1 MNLNETLK
9 AIESLLVEQDIDT
22 YECFECIS
30 GTIIYSIQLD
40 GNSVIRLETCN
51 EDNMPLTDEKLAIG
65 IYEFLRHKFNK
76 VHLHE
81 LSENQVKKLCKQIS
95 FGSLY
100 YDDYNNSFGV
110 DSHEVANHVD
120 TFIED
125 IEMLIEDNEIEFC
138 DFYEW
143 FNHSTL
149 DEIAERFY
157 NSIQNVEYCY

>member
-9 AIESLLVEQDIDT
+9 AIESLLVEQNIDIYD
-22 YECFECIS
+22 CFECIN
-30 GTIIYSIQLD
+30 GTIIYSIQL
-40 GNSVIRLETCN
+40 GRGCIICLETCN
-51 EDNMPLTDEKLAIG
+51 SDFEPLTDEKLAAG
-65 IYEFLRHKFNK
+65 VYEFLRHEFNK

-95 FGSLY
+95 FGSLFY
-100 YDDYNNSFGV
+100 SDYNNSFGV

-125 IEMLIEDNEIEFC
+125 IEMLIEDHEIDFC
-138 DFYEW
+138 DFDEW
-143 FNHSTL
+143 FNNSTL